1 MTRLLVATASLI
13 GFSELANTL
22 EQLPKATAR
31 NTLVR
36 VLKKAADTVEQAARA
51 NAPKES
57 GELDRDIHVGTRL
70 TRRQTRDNRLT
81 KSFAELHIGTALS
94 RGMFTNFGTFKD
106 HPQLWFDRA
115 WAGTQGEAL
124 AIIAREMSVEI
135 TKSAARYAKKLAK
148 GA

>member
-1 MTRLLVATASLI
+1 MTVKLT
-13 GFSELANTL
+13 GFSELAHAL
-22 EQLPKATAR
+22 DQLPKATAR

-36 VLKKAADTVEQAARA
+36 VLKKAAVPVAEAAKA
-51 NAPKES
+51 DAPKDTGDLEQNI
-57 GELDRDIHVGTRL
+57 LVGTRL
-70 TRRQTRDNRLT
+70 TRRQTSDNRFV

-115 WAGTQGEAL
+115 WAGTQTVAL
-124 AIIAREMSVEI
+124 AIISKEMGAEI
-135 TKSAARYAKKLAK
+135 EKSAKRYAKKLAK